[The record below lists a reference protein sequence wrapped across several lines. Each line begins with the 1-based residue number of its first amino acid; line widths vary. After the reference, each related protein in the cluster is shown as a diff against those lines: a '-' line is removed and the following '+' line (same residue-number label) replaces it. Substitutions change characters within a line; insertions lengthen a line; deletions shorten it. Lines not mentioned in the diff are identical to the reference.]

1 MTAIG
6 PYQFS
11 ATDQERT
18 LALGRTLFDLLP
30 GGFPHDPDGPAAPY
44 RARAEA
50 ALDDLAPLDAAA
62 ALGALWLEWRNA
74 MVALR
79 DAGTYG
85 RRTEGRAVA
94 VFRSRGGVPKVPVD
108 AVAVGWGGV
117 VGDRQADRVNHGR
130 PWQALCIW
138 STEVIGAFAAAGHP
152 LAPGLAGENI
162 TVSGLPWDRV
172 VPGAQLR
179 IGEVLAEVSAYAV
192 PCHKNA
198 EWFIDGRF
206 DAMHHRH
213 GPVSRVYATVLEP
226 GTIRTDDPAILEPG
240 AS

>member
-30 GGFPHDPDGPAAPY
+30 GGFPPDPAGPAAPF
-44 RARAEA
+44 RSRAEA
-50 ALDDLAPLDAAA
+50 ALDQIAPVDPAA
-62 ALGALWLEWRNA
+62 ALGALWLEWRGA

-85 RRTEGRAVA
+85 PRTQGEAVA
-94 VFRSRGGVPKVPVD
+94 LFRSRGGVPKLPVQEFT
-108 AVAVGWGGV
+108 VGWGGV
-117 VGDRQADRVNHGR
+117 DGDRQADRENHGR

-138 STEVIGAFAAAGHP
+138 SSEVIEAFAGAGHP

-162 TVSGLPWDRV
+162 TVSGLPWERV

-179 IGEVLAEVSAYAV
+179 IGGVLAEVSAYAV
-192 PCHKNA
+192 PCRKNA
-198 EWFIDGRF
+198 GWFTDGRF

-226 GTIRTDDPAILEPG
+226 GAISSGDPAVMEPDAG
-240 AS
+240 